1 MKKHEFLA
9 LESSEFIDMVDSI
22 ARERVTLRTKK
33 KTKNSIFLMVR
44 LGVPISRI
52 CYKVE
57 ETNGQLNVYRKV
69 NWFPLFYSTVPIVL
83 ILEAIIFTIFYFSE
97 KSGLLSYILVGA
109 FWIVTLTFMMYQT
122 FVELEEIYRKLYRV
136 GV

>member
-9 LESSEFIDMVDSI
+9 LEASEFIDMVDGI

-33 KTKNSIFLMVR
+33 KTDDSIFLMVR

-57 ETNGQLNVYRKV
+57 KTEEHLNVYRKV

-83 ILEAIIFTIFYFSE
+83 ILEAIMFAIFYFSE
-97 KSGLLSYILVGA
+97 KSGLISYILVGA
-109 FWIVTLTFMMYQT
+109 FWVLSLTFMMHQT
-122 FVELEEIYRKLYRV
+122 FVELEEVYRKLYRV